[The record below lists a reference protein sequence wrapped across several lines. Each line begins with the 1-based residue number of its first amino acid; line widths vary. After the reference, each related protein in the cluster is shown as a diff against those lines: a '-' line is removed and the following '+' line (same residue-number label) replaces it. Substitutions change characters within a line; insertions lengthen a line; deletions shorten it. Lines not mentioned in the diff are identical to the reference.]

1 MMKDNWPPQGMT
13 DQTRISPKIF
23 KLSFSMCMVKDDWP
37 PGMTDQTGISPKIVK
52 FRFSLHMVKDDWPS
66 RYDRPDQDL
75 T

>member
-1 MMKDNWPPQGMT
+1 MID
-13 DQTRISPKIF
+13 
-23 KLSFSMCMVKDDWP
+23 P
-37 PGMTDQTGISPKIVK
+37 PGMTDQTGISPKIFK